1 MTHSAHLQRNN
12 KPLLRLFFMFSSL
25 PQGHCDFR
33 AHILYDFSS
42 CRYSRVNMVAEGQ
55 DFNYLNSSK
64 WNYSV
69 LVMLTFLRI
78 MFDQNKLTGWCL

>member
-12 KPLLRLFFMFSSL
+12 KPLLRLFFMYSSL
-25 PQGHCDFR
+25 HQGYCDSR

-42 CRYSRVNMVAEGQ
+42 FRYSCVNMVAEGQ

-64 WNYSV
+64 WNYSI

-78 MFDQNKLTGWCL
+78 VFDQNKLTG